1 MNLGSIVFNAKD
13 GAQLEV
19 YPNSQTTIKAWD
31 IAIGSKQSFD
41 NLNLDSMQDG
51 LEVMIQVSLG
61 ILLLLIKME

>member
-41 NLNLDSMQDG
+41 NLNLDSM
-51 LEVMIQVSLG
+51 
-61 ILLLLIKME
+61 